1 MRRLAEFSTLQVPTL
16 ISKGTA
22 GRESY
27 RTLYGMLESPFP
39 SNGDAGAFCVVLGI
53 LDPND
58 KQSREEK
65 LKGNNFTL
73 GDNAFKNF
81 RDGLEYSLNKLYPH
95 KSDSEESFRNW
106 FNTQLLDDGYELIVS
121 SKYDVLCDIL
131 IDALDV

>member
-1 MRRLAEFSTLQVPTL
+1 
-16 ISKGTA
+16 
-22 GRESY
+22 
-27 RTLYGMLESPFP
+27 MLESPFP
-39 SNGDAGAFCVVLGI
+39 TNGDAGAFCVVLGI

-131 IDALDV
+131 INALDV